1 MTEYAERKESVLTA
15 MQVQEIIPNRFPI
28 SFVDRVDEIIP
39 GEKVVARKNVTI
51 NEEFFVGH
59 FPGNPVMPGVLQVE
73 TMAQVGSIPLLSQ
86 PDFKNK
92 IAYLAGL
99 NNVKFRKNVVPGDV
113 LEITVE
119 IVKLKKRMGIGKGT
133 IRNEYGEVCS
143 EAEMTFIIS
152 NVDKVD

>member
-1 MTEYAERKESVLTA
+1 MTKYAERKEPVLTA

-28 SFVDRVDEIIP
+28 SFVDRVDEIMP

-51 NEEFFVGH
+51 NEEYFIGH

>member
-1 MTEYAERKESVLTA
+1 MTEYAERKEPVLTA

-92 IAYLAGL
+92 ILIWL
-99 NNVKFRKNVVPGDV
+99 V
-113 LEITVE
+113 
-119 IVKLKKRMGIGKGT
+119 
-133 IRNEYGEVCS
+133 
-143 EAEMTFIIS
+143 
-152 NVDKVD
+152 

>member
-1 MTEYAERKESVLTA
+1 MTEYAERKEPVLTA

-99 NNVKFRKNVVPGDV
+99 NNVKFRKKVVPGDV

>member
-1 MTEYAERKESVLTA
+1 MTEYAERKEPVLTA

-59 FPGNPVMPGVLQVE
+59 FPGNPVMPGALQVE

>member
-1 MTEYAERKESVLTA
+1 MTEYAEHKEPVLTA

>member
-1 MTEYAERKESVLTA
+1 MTEYAERKEPVLTA

-86 PDFKNK
+86 QDFKNK

>member
-1 MTEYAERKESVLTA
+1 MTKYAERKEPVLTA

-28 SFVDRVDEIIP
+28 SFVDRVHEIIP

-51 NEEFFVGH
+51 NEEYFIGH

>member
-1 MTEYAERKESVLTA
+1 MTNYAEKKEPVLTA

-51 NEEFFVGH
+51 NEEYFVGH

-99 NNVKFRKNVVPGDV
+99 DEVKFRKNIVPGDV
-113 LEITVE
+113 LEVTVE
-119 IVKLKKRMGIGKGT
+119 IVKLK
-133 IRNEYGEVCS
+133 NAWVS
-143 EAEMTFIIS
+143 
-152 NVDKVD
+152 VKVRYVMSMEKCVRKL

>member
-1 MTEYAERKESVLTA
+1 MTEYAERKVPVLTA

>member
-1 MTEYAERKESVLTA
+1 MTEYAERKEPVLTA

-73 TMAQVGSIPLLSQ
+73 T
-86 PDFKNK
+86 
-92 IAYLAGL
+92 
-99 NNVKFRKNVVPGDV
+99 
-113 LEITVE
+113 
-119 IVKLKKRMGIGKGT
+119 
-133 IRNEYGEVCS
+133 
-143 EAEMTFIIS
+143 
-152 NVDKVD
+152 

>member
-1 MTEYAERKESVLTA
+1 MTDYKERKEPVLTA

-51 NEEFFVGH
+51 NEEYFVGH

-99 NNVKFRKNVVPGDV
+99 NNVKFRRNVVPGDV

-152 NVDKVD
+152 EVDKVD

>member
-1 MTEYAERKESVLTA
+1 MTEYAERKEPVLTA
-15 MQVQEIIPNRFPI
+15 MQVQDIIPNRFPI

-51 NEEFFVGH
+51 NEEFFQGH

-152 NVDKVD
+152 NVDKAE

>member
-1 MTEYAERKESVLTA
+1 MTEYAERKEPVLTA

-39 GEKVVARKNVTI
+39 GEKVVARKNVTV

>member
-1 MTEYAERKESVLTA
+1 MTNYAEKKEPVLTA

-51 NEEFFVGH
+51 NEEYFVGH

-99 NNVKFRKNVVPGDV
+99 DEVKFRKNIVPGDV
-113 LEITVE
+113 LEVTVE

-143 EAEMTFIIS
+143 EALMTFIIS
-152 NVDKVD
+152 EVDKID

>member
-1 MTEYAERKESVLTA
+1 MTEYAERKEPVLTA

-51 NEEFFVGH
+51 NEECFVGH

>member
-1 MTEYAERKESVLTA
+1 MTEYAERKEPVLTA

-39 GEKVVARKNVTI
+39 GEKVVARQNVTI

>member
-1 MTEYAERKESVLTA
+1 MTEYAERKEPVLTA

-51 NEEFFVGH
+51 NEEYFVGH

>member
-1 MTEYAERKESVLTA
+1 MTEYKERKEPVLTA

-51 NEEFFVGH
+51 NEEYFVGH

-99 NNVKFRKNVVPGDV
+99 NNVKFRRNVVPGDV

-152 NVDKVD
+152 EVDKVD